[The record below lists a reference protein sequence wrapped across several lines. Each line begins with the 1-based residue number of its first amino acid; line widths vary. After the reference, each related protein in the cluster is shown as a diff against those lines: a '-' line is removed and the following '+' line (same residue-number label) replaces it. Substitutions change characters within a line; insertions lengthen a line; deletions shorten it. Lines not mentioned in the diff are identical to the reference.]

1 MARAAVKAKQQA
13 KAKAAQPTKTR
24 ARGRRRHS
32 GGGNPNQDL
41 FFVRLRRHQRWV
53 YAALAV
59 VFGLSFVLVGVG
71 SGGNGGLIEN
81 FTGLFGGSGSSS
93 VSKAQD
99 EIKKDPVKGYQDLAL
114 AYEEKGDLKNASE
127 ALKSYLVIRK
137 TDAATWAT
145 LAGLEMS
152 QGTTFATQYQNAQ
165 QAAQT
170 ADPSA
175 PFLPGGILGSA
186 VGQNPTYQG
195 ASQDAATRTSL
206 LYQKAVGAYGDAVTH
221 YQRASKLRPKNTS
234 YLQQLATAAQ
244 NAGNTKVTV
253 NALKRYLKVDPN
265 APQRKRIEQQ
275 IAALQQPSTPIV
287 QSGGG
292 G

>member
-13 KAKAAQPTKTR
+13 KAKAAQPAKAR

-41 FFVRLRRHQRWV
+41 FFVRLRRHQKWV

-59 VFGLSFVLVGVG
+59 VFAFSFVLVGVG
-71 SGGNGGLIEN
+71 SGNGGGLSDLW
-81 FTGLFGGSGSSS
+81 TGIFGGGGGTSI
-93 VSKAQD
+93 SKAQD
-99 EIKKDPVKGYQDLAL
+99 EVRENPVKGYPELAL
-114 AYEEKGDLKNASE
+114 AYEQKGDLKNAIE
-127 ALKSYLVIRK
+127 AYKSYLVIRK
-137 TDAATWAT
+137 KDAATWAT

-152 QGTTFATQYQNAQ
+152 QGSKFATQYQNAQ

-175 PFLPGGILGSA
+175 PFLPGGTLGSA
-186 VGQNPTYQG
+186 VGQNPTYAG
-195 ASQDAATRTSL
+195 ASQDAAARTSL
-206 LYQKAVGAYGDAVTH
+206 FYQKATGAYGDAVTH
-221 YQRASKLRPKNTS
+221 YQRASSLRPKNTS
-234 YLQQLATAAQ
+234 YLLQLATAAQ

-265 APQRKRIEQQ
+265 APQKKQIEKE
-275 IAALQQPSTPIV
+275 IKALQQQSAPAV
-287 QSGGG
+287 QSGG
-292 G
+292 

>member
-13 KAKAAQPTKTR
+13 KAKAAQPAKTR

-41 FFVRLRRHQRWV
+41 FFVRLRRHQKWV

-59 VFGLSFVLVGVG
+59 VFAFSFVLVGVG
-71 SGGNGGLIEN
+71 SGNGGGLSELY
-81 FTGLFGGSGSSS
+81 TGLFGGGSSSS

-99 EIKKDPVKGYQDLAL
+99 EIKDNPVKGYQDLAL
-114 AYEEKGDLKNASE
+114 AYEEKGDLKNAIV
-127 ALKSYLVIRK
+127 ALKSYLVIKK
-137 TDAATWAT
+137 TDATTWAT

-152 QGTTFATQYQNAQ
+152 QGSKFATQYQNAQ
-165 QAAQT
+165 QAAQA

-175 PFLPGGILGSA
+175 PFLPGGTLGAA

-206 LYQKAVGAYGDAVTH
+206 FYQKATGAYGDAVTH
-221 YQRASKLRPKNTS
+221 YQRAVKLQPKNTS

-244 NAGNTKVTV
+244 NAGNTRVTI
-253 NALKRYLKVDPN
+253 NAWKRYLKVDPN
-265 APQRKRIEQQ
+265 APQKKLIEQQ
-275 IAALQQPSTPIV
+275 IKALQQQSTPTV
-287 QSGGG
+287 QSGG
-292 G
+292 